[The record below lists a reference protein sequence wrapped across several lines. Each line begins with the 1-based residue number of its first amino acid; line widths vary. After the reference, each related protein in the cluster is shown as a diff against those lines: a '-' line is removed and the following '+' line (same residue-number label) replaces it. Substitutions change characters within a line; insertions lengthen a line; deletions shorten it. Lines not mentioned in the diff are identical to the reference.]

1 MVRWNSPNFLLGG
14 IIKQGGFKV
23 SFWEGVKRL
32 SAEKLLRIIREYDHG
47 KNYYPFEK
55 VAFQV
60 KSKEELSA
68 KVEKY
73 LKDDEDNLFVVEYE
87 GAGAYALTSPLCGAY
102 EGARVAMFA
111 ASVVESLYPHHNP
124 MLFPEEKKENEAYEK
139 FITELI

>member
-1 MVRWNSPNFLLGG
+1 M
-14 IIKQGGFKV
+14 

-47 KNYYPFEK
+47 KNCYPFEK

-87 GAGAYALTSPLCGAY
+87 GAGAYALTSPYAEHMRGQGWSCLPLAL
-102 EGARVAMFA
+102 
-111 ASVVESLYPHHNP
+111 SSLFILIIILYF
-124 MLFPEEKKENEAYEK
+124 FPKKKKKMKHTKN
-139 FITELI
+139 LSLN